1 MTESIRGQRGSFGS
15 GKHITFHQSLFDG
28 EAHLY
33 KLTQSGEVYQ
43 FRMFIKDE
51 NKHYR
56 KSLKTKDYDIA
67 LSTAKKLTKD
77 LMAYGLS
84 DKKVFSITIKELIEQ
99 YVAYRENDIDDET
112 GISLKRWQTIKSQ
125 LKYFPKLCGENTQLS
140 SLNKDDLYEY
150 SSMRNKVK
158 AAAVQTIRMEKSTLN
173 AMIKYAYR
181 NKLIYFDY
189 FDFKQIIIKGD
200 MLSRRGTFTDKEYD
214 KLVRYLRTFS
224 SLENSK
230 ERIGNRNFKN
240 TAVIETKEQNQLERL
255 MIRDYILILANSG
268 MRVGEAIQLTYGC
281 VGNYERH
288 NTDSEYEDKK
298 KEQLLVEIEVLAKT
312 SKVRKYRKFLSRGG
326 QYFERLKE
334 RQQHTNDEDLVFSMN
349 GKADIHDMRKR
360 KYWEE
365 LMEGIGITNWEER
378 KLSWYSLRHFFITQR
393 VQSGVDVV
401 SISQM
406 CGTSVKHITDT
417 YLHYRKEQSRTDAL
431 KSYKKNKDGTNTLI

>member
-1 MTESIRGQRGSFGS
+1 MTTRNN
-15 GKHITFHQSLFDG
+15 KYTFQQLLYDG
-28 EAHLY
+28 ESLIY
-33 KLTQSGEVYQ
+33 KVKRSGDVFQ
-43 FRMFIKDE
+43 FHMWIAKE
-51 NKHYR
+51 KKHYR
-56 KSLKTKDYDIA
+56 KSLRTKDYDIA
-67 LSTAKKLTKD
+67 LQKAKQLTKE
-77 LMAYGLS
+77 LMSSEMNDQL
-84 DKKVFSITIKELIEQ
+84 VFSITVAELIKR
-99 YVAYRENDIDDET
+99 YLAYRKNDIAIAT
-112 GISLKRWQTIKSQ
+112 GITHKRWTGMSSQ
-125 LKYFPKLCGENTQLS
+125 LKYFSRILGAETQLS
-140 SLNKDDLYEY
+140 SIKQDALFEY
-150 SSMRNKVK
+150 
-158 AAAVQTIRMEKSTLN
+158 ATIRQNIKKCSMGTARNETSTFN
-173 AMIKYAYR
+173 SMIKFGYR
-181 NKLIYFDY
+181 NKLIHFEKL
-189 FDFKQIIIKGD
+189 FFKEIVIKADFVG
-200 MLSRRGTFTDKEYD
+200 RRDTFTEDEYD
-214 KLVRYLRTFS
+214 KLVRFMRSWSNIKNCNAWYRNNDFGRT
-224 SLENSK
+224 
-230 ERIGNRNFKN
+230 ERK
-240 TAVIETKEQNQLERL
+240 TKLVWSAEHIHLERL
-255 MIRDYILILANSG
+255 MIRDYVLILANSG